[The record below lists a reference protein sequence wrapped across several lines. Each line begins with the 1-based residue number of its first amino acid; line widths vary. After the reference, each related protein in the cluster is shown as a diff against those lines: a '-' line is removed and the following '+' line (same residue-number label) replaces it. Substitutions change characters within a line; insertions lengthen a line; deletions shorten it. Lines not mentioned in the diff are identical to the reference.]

1 MRNAKAVAAA
11 TAVALIATLALAGCG
26 STTTVSGGGPAPDT
40 VTAIGTGTGS
50 AAPDTAQISLGAT
63 FSARNRTAAQD
74 GASKIAAAIIAA
86 VKGAGIDEK
95 DIQTGQVSLNPRYNS
110 SGSTVT
116 GYDAFQSIDIET
128 KSLDKVSAAIS
139 AATAAGATNVSGPQ
153 FSLSDT
159 NAARVDAIGKAMAD
173 AKTRAEA
180 IAKASGRT
188 LGRVI
193 SVTEAPVSQVSP
205 IYDTARASSTKSVPV
220 PIEPGQ
226 VDATTQLTVIF
237 ALQ

>member
-1 MRNAKAVAAA
+1 MRNAKVVAAA
-11 TAVALIATLALAGCG
+11 TAVALFATLALAGCG
-26 STTTVSGGGPAPDT
+26 STTTVSGSGPAPDT
-40 VTAIGTGTGS
+40 VTAIGAGTGT
-50 AAPDTAQISLGAT
+50 AAPDTAQVSLGVT
-63 FSARNRTAAQD
+63 FSAKSRTAAQD

-86 VKGAGIDEK
+86 VKGVGVDEK

-110 SGSTVT
+110 SGSTIT
-116 GYDAFQSIDIET
+116 GYDAFQSIDIKT
-128 KSLDKVSAAIS
+128 KLLDKVSAAIT

-159 NAARVDAIGKAMAD
+159 NAARVDAIDKAMAD
-173 AKTRAEA
+173 AKTRAAA

-193 SVTEAPVSQVSP
+193 SVTEATVNQISPV
-205 IYDTARASSTKSVPV
+205 YDTAAGSVKSVPV
-220 PIEPGQ
+220 PIQPGQ
-226 VDATTQLTVIF
+226 VDAATQLTVIF